1 MAYQNKV
8 IRNAKTGQVITF
20 LHTAKNTGGRFL
32 GMIATFQPQRQPA
45 ARYCL
50 PHQTLELDVLSGE
63 LTVLI
68 DGQLRPL
75 KAGESLFIDA
85 NKPHA
90 LWNGSTQP
98 TAINCRVRPALN
110 TEHLLETV
118 AGLASVET
126 INRRR
131 IPRMLQFALTAN
143 TFSHVVRLTGWPFI
157 WQKLAFAL
165 LTPVAYLAG
174 YKPTYERY
182 ID

>member
-8 IRNAKTGQVITF
+8 IRNTRTGHEITF

-32 GMIATFQPQRQPA
+32 GMIATFQPENQPA
-45 ARYCL
+45 TLYYL

-63 LTVLI
+63 LTVLLE
-68 DGQLRPL
+68 GQCKPL

-90 LWNGSTQP
+90 LWNGSTHR

-110 TEHLLETV
+110 TEHLLETI
-118 AGLASVET
+118 AGLAGVET
-126 INRRR
+126 ISRRP
-131 IPRMLQFALTAN
+131 IPRMLQIALAAN
-143 TFSHVVRLTGWPFI
+143 TFSNVVRTTSWPFMC
-157 WQKLAFAL
+157 QKIVFSL

-174 YKPTYERY
+174 YKPTYAKY

>member
-20 LHTAKNTGGRFL
+20 LHTAKNTDGRFL
-32 GMIATFQPQRQPA
+32 GMIATFQPQSQPTTI
-45 ARYCL
+45 YYL

-63 LTVLI
+63 LTVLLN
-68 DGQLRPL
+68 GQYRPL

-85 NKPHA
+85 NKPHV
-90 LWNGSTQP
+90 LWNGSTQL

-110 TEHLLETV
+110 TEHLLETI
-118 AGLASVET
+118 AGLADVEK
-126 INRRR
+126 ISRRR
-131 IPRMLQFALTAN
+131 IPRMLQIALIAN
-143 TFSHVVRLTGWPFI
+143 TFSNVFRLTSCPFMC
-157 WQKLAFAL
+157 QKFVFTL

-174 YKPTYERY
+174 YKPTYAKY